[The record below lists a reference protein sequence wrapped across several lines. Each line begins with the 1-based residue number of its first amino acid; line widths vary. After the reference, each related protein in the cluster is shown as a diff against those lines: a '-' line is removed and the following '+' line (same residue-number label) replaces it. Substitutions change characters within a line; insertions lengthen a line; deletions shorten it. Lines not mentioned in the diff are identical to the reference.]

1 MIIGYYEQS
10 FFGGGTYIK
19 LSRKENNDYKI
30 ESITSEVPNYIPD
43 AEEYIKKYES
53 IQKSEKFSNFFGTK
67 TLLFGGNI
75 IESVELQKFIGYIK
89 TLDFKSLIEKKYYN
103 QNILDGLSWEI
114 FIELDEKT
122 WYIQGYEDM
131 PKEIEEIRKGLVNF
145 VENTYSIL
153 GD

>member
-19 LSRKENNDYKI
+19 LSRKENDDYKI
-30 ESITSEVPNYIPD
+30 ESISSELPNYISD
-43 AEEYIKKYES
+43 AEEYIKKHES

-67 TLLFGGNI
+67 ALLLGGNI

-122 WYIQGYEDM
+122 WHIQGYEDM
-131 PKEIEEIRKGLVNF
+131 PKEIEEIRKRLVNF
-145 VENTYSIL
+145 AENTCSIL
-153 GD
+153 ED